1 MRSKPAR
8 QAVFEVLAAVALRYG
23 GLEAVTGALAAAL
36 SKHEH
41 LAAALA
47 ELAAYAE
54 GKFSDSRLVRWT
66 VAWPQPAGS
75 SEHALGLTLRTCCCC
90 YRYLRLLLA
99 TMRCTRALGGSAVL
113 HQTHTESLVHHFSL
127 VSTALAKLGASQRRT
142 ISAPAA

>member
-54 GKFSDSRLVRWT
+54 GKFGDSRLVRWT
-66 VAWPQPAGS
+66 VTWPSQLSAMSMHCVPRCAFVDVVTVTCDCSLRPCAASGRLWAMLCCT
-75 SEHALGLTLRTCCCC
+75 ELTLNLHCTVLLRC
-90 YRYLRLLLA
+90 RLRLPSWTLA
-99 TMRCTRALGGSAVL
+99 Q
-113 HQTHTESLVHHFSL
+113 QTASPA
-127 VSTALAKLGASQRRT
+127 TAA
-142 ISAPAA
+142 